1 MQTQILKNILL
12 TMILSISLH
21 FCLTAEKENV
31 ESLKKCEIDFGS
43 IVVKNIQSGGIFAVA
58 PKLMMDTEIKITNP
72 NPTEVKFY
80 SFDLNVSLLDGE
92 NEEYLGNVLS
102 DKETIIPANTTII
115 LPLKIKSEFEE
126 RIDAKLI
133 RIALKL
139 LADLNEEKDSE
150 ILIQGHVK
158 YNSIFGNIDIPVK
171 EIQKA
176 RLKSK

>member
-1 MQTQILKNILL
+1 MKTQILKNILL
-12 TMILSISLH
+12 TMILSISFQ

-31 ESLKKCEIDFGS
+31 ESLKKCQIDFGS
-43 IVVKNIQSGGIFAVA
+43 IVVKNIQSGGIFALA
-58 PKLMMDTEIKITNP
+58 PKLTMDTEVKITNP
-72 NPTEVKFY
+72 NQTEVKFY

-139 LADLNEEKDSE
+139 LADLNEKKDSE